1 MSEATGID
9 EIMRETEDRMNKSLH
24 VFDSELSKIRT
35 GRASTALVEHISV
48 DYYGTMTPINQL
60 ATISTPEAR
69 TILIQPWDIN
79 AISSIE
85 KAIMKS
91 ELGINPANDGKVIR
105 IAIPTLTEER
115 RKDLVKHL
123 HKLTEEY
130 RVAVRQIRKDMNSK
144 LKEVEKEKHV
154 PEDAAKK
161 NLNKIQ
167 EITDKFIQRINERLE
182 KKEKDIL
189 EV

>member
-1 MSEATGID
+1 MSEDISIE
-9 EIMRETEDRMNKSLH
+9 EIIKETEERMNKSLH
-24 VFDSELSKIRT
+24 VFDAELTKIRT

-48 DYYGTMTPINQL
+48 VYYGTTTPINQL

-79 AISSIE
+79 AITNIE

-91 ELGINPANDGKVIR
+91 DLGINPSNDGIVIR
-105 IAIPTLTEER
+105 MVIPTLTEER
-115 RKDLVKHL
+115 RKELVKHVS
-123 HKLTEEY
+123 KLAEDY
-130 RVAVRQIRKDMNSK
+130 RVAIRQIRKDMNAK
-144 LKEVEKEKHV
+144 LKDAEKEKHV

-161 NLNKIQ
+161 NLNRIQ
-167 EITDKFIQRINERLE
+167 ELTDKLIVKINERLE
-182 KKEKDIL
+182 KKEKEIL

>member
-1 MSEATGID
+1 MSEDSGID
-9 EIMRETEDRMNKSLH
+9 EIFRETEDRMNKSLH

-35 GRASTALVEHISV
+35 GRASTALVEHIAV
-48 DYYGTMTPINQL
+48 DYYGTQTPINQL

-69 TILIQPWDIN
+69 TILIQPWDVS
-79 AISSIE
+79 AISGIE

-91 ELGINPANDGKVIR
+91 ELGVNPINDGKVIR
-105 IAIPTLTEER
+105 IAIPVLTEER
-115 RKDLVKHL
+115 RKDLVKHVS
-123 HKLTEEY
+123 KLAEEF

-144 LKEVEKEKHV
+144 LKDVEKEKHV

-167 EITDKFIQRINERLE
+167 EITDKFIQKINERLE
-182 KKEKDIL
+182 KKEKEIL

>member
-1 MSEATGID
+1 MSDATGID
-9 EIMRETEDRMNKSLH
+9 EIIRETEDRMNKSLH
-24 VFDSELSKIRT
+24 VFDSELAKIRT
-35 GRASTALVEHISV
+35 GRASTGLVEHISV

-79 AISSIE
+79 AISAIE

-91 ELGINPANDGKVIR
+91 ELGVNPANDGKVIR
-105 IAIPTLTEER
+105 IAIPALTEER

-123 HKLTEEY
+123 HKLAEEY
-130 RVAVRQIRKDMNSK
+130 RVAVRQIRKDMNGK
-144 LKEVEKEKHV
+144 LKEAEKEKHV

-167 EITDKFIQRINERLE
+167 EITDKFIQKINERLE

>member
-1 MSEATGID
+1 
-9 EIMRETEDRMNKSLH
+9 
-24 VFDSELSKIRT
+24 
-35 GRASTALVEHISV
+35 
-48 DYYGTMTPINQL
+48 
-60 ATISTPEAR
+60 
-69 TILIQPWDIN
+69 
-79 AISSIE
+79 
-85 KAIMKS
+85 MKS

-105 IAIPTLTEER
+105 IAIPALTEER

-144 LKEVEKEKHV
+144 LKETEKEKHV

>member
-1 MSEATGID
+1 MSETAGVE
-9 EIMRETEDRMNKSLH
+9 EIIKETEDRMNKSVH
-24 VFDSELSKIRT
+24 VFDTELAKIRT
-35 GRASTALVEHISV
+35 GRASTSLVEHISV
-48 DYYGTMTPINQL
+48 DYYGTPTPINQL

-79 AISSIE
+79 AITNIE

-91 ELGINPANDGKVIR
+91 ELGINPSNDGKVIR
-105 IAIPTLTEER
+105 IAIPVLTEER
-115 RKDLVKHL
+115 RKDLVKHVS
-123 HKLTEEY
+123 KLAEEY
-130 RVAVRQIRKDMNSK
+130 RVSVRQIRKDMNAK
-144 LKEVEKEKHV
+144 LKDAEKEKHV

-167 EITDKFIQRINERLE
+167 ELTDKFIQKINERLE
-182 KKEKDIL
+182 KKEKEIL

>member
-1 MSEATGID
+1 MSEEIGIG
-9 EIMRETEDRMNKSLH
+9 EIIRETEERMNKSLH

-35 GRASTALVEHISV
+35 GRASISLVEHIAV
-48 DYYGTMTPINQL
+48 DYYGTQTPINQL

-79 AISSIE
+79 AISGIE

-91 ELGINPANDGKVIR
+91 ELGVNPANDGKVIR
-105 IAIPTLTEER
+105 IAIPVLTEER
-115 RKDLVKHL
+115 RKDLVKHV
-123 HKLTEEY
+123 HKLAEEY

-144 LKEVEKEKHV
+144 LKDAEKEKHV
-154 PEDAAKK
+154 PEDAQKK

-167 EITDKFIQRINERLE
+167 EITDKSIQKINERLE
-182 KKEKDIL
+182 KKEKEIL

>member
-1 MSEATGID
+1 MSEETGID
-9 EIMRETEDRMNKSLH
+9 EIIKETEDRMNKSLH

-35 GRASTALVEHISV
+35 GRASTSLVEHISV
-48 DYYGTMTPINQL
+48 DYYGTQTPINQL

-79 AISSIE
+79 AISGIE

-91 ELGINPANDGKVIR
+91 ELGVNPANDGKVIR
-105 IAIPTLTEER
+105 IAIPVLTEER
-115 RKDLVKHL
+115 RRDLVKNIG
-123 HKLTEEY
+123 KLAEEY
-130 RVAVRQIRKDMNSK
+130 RVAVRQIRKDMNSR
-144 LKEVEKEKHV
+144 LKDAEKESHV

-167 EITDKFIQRINERLE
+167 EITDKFIQKINERMQ

>member
-1 MSEATGID
+1 MSEEIGIG
-9 EIMRETEDRMNKSLH
+9 EIFRETEDRMNKSLH
-24 VFDSELSKIRT
+24 VFDAELSKIRT
-35 GRASTALVEHISV
+35 GRASTSLVEHIAV
-48 DYYGTMTPINQL
+48 DYYGTQTPINQL

-79 AISSIE
+79 AISGIE

-91 ELGINPANDGKVIR
+91 ELGVNPANDGKVIR
-105 IAIPTLTEER
+105 IAIPVLTEER
-115 RKDLVKHL
+115 RKDLVKHV
-123 HKLTEEY
+123 HKLAEEY

-144 LKEVEKEKHV
+144 LKDAEKEKHV
-154 PEDAAKK
+154 PEDAQKK

-167 EITDKFIQRINERLE
+167 EITDKSIQKINERLE
-182 KKEKDIL
+182 KKEKEIL